1 MNFMFLIISLA
12 SIVSIIIFASMRNTS
27 ARRNDKRRDRL
38 EKRDDELKEIL
49 GRKNSP
55 TENNTNDES

>member
-12 SIVSIIIFASMRNTS
+12 SIVSILIFASMRNTS
-27 ARRNDKRRDRL
+27 AGRNDKRRDRL